1 MFYNGRLMIVS
12 KRVTRFLICL
22 IALLTWQRD
31 TLFAQC
37 GGIMEP
43 GFAFL
48 TSSRGCAPFNV
59 SIQTIYLSS
68 VPGTQYYVDWGDGT
82 PEQTYNQVG
91 PTGVVMTHNYPLA
104 SINCGY
110 DVVIDASNA
119 CNPRGSVVPITTQ
132 VIVWTNDVV
141 SISPG
146 VFRVCAGAAAD
157 VVFTDNS
164 TWNCFPRATRE
175 NNAPRWIQW
184 RYGTGAPAIQIPG
197 IKVNGVTPGGFFYL
211 DPAANRNPRYPVA
224 APGVTSLPINVPVTT
239 PADIGKE
246 FEITLRNWNQCNPYD
261 NNILDGDPKNPVGGN
276 TIDGDNFPQET
287 TARVVIV
294 DAPAPAFVTRL
305 GNAGGPIQSVFCISD
320 NIYFDNNTP
329 PIPGASFFDTWEFFD
344 NNTGTGIPLSTSN
357 NPNPTFSYT
366 TSGQKLIRLSV
377 KDQNAAGNCIQSVDV
392 LVTIS
397 PSLVA
402 KIQTTDFAN
411 ALITPDFCQAS
422 GAPFSTF
429 QVRFNDV
436 SVGAATATT
445 EWKWEFY
452 DENNALVQQAP
463 VGGGFSPTMLGPF
476 DQTYTNRGIYRAVL
490 TIRDNVTSCQT
501 TDQMLVR
508 VYENPVPAFNA
519 TRVCQ
524 GQPSPFVES
533 STLNAI
539 NGESIVLREWDFNY
553 DGITFNKDPAFDN
566 QTSFSRS
573 LGAAG
578 TYQVALRVTANQHGC
593 SAILVKPVV
602 VDPLPNASLTPDVTS
617 GCSVLTV
624 TFTNNSVG
632 GQPDVIDRFVWE
644 IDDGTG
650 YAPVTTQHPTDP
662 GFTGFFVHDFVNT
675 LLVNKTFNVRMRV
688 VTINN
693 CETVSAPTMITV
705 FPGTKSGF
713 ISTNY
718 SPFNDNCSPISV
730 NFSVDAQT
738 QSLGPTNYQWEI
750 SDVNGVISNVS
761 TGTTPAYTGIF
772 TNTTALIK
780 DFNVKLTTS
789 LSSGCFGD
797 STRIIRVSPVP
808 ASLFDIDTVVF
819 DCQRMRLRFIA
830 QQKGLQYHWVITE
843 NAVMMLNTAGSSDV
857 LEYEV
862 TRVGVDINLSVSL
875 DTKNIANCNSNV
887 TTQSVVVPKK
897 DVINTSFT
905 ATPASQMLPASTV
918 FITNT
923 TNTGPWTYAW
933 DFGDGATSIGAGPT
947 LQHTY
952 ATYGT
957 YVIKLTVTNNVC
969 VEERT
974 QTIVI
979 NAIPPVVDFSY
990 DPGSGCQP
998 LTVKF
1003 KNLSK
1008 FAEPSTFVW
1017 NFGDGQATSNAI
1029 DPTYTYFQ
1037 PGKYTVSLSAS
1048 NITGQVVTETKQ
1060 NIIEIFVK
1068 PSAQFET
1075 KPKLIYIPG
1084 GILYTKNNSF
1094 DASQYVWDFGDTETS
1109 DLREPQHTYQ
1119 NEGAYTITMIAI
1131 SDHNCSDTARV
1142 KNAVLVQK
1150 GGQVL
1155 VPNAFSPNLNGQPTG
1170 PGGGFSDGKNDVF
1183 LPLMRGVVQFEMLVF
1198 NRWGELL
1205 FQSSDA
1211 QTGWDGYYQ
1220 GRLCPQDVYVYK
1232 ITATYENGEKVI
1244 RTGDINLIR

>member
-1 MFYNGRLMIVS
+1 MIFFTKRAIRLVGCF
-12 KRVTRFLICL
+12 VV
-22 IALLTWQRD
+22 LLLWQHNNS
-31 TLFAQC
+31 FAQC

-48 TSSRGCAPFNV
+48 TSSRGCAPFTVN
-59 SIQTIYLSS
+59 IQTIYLSS

-82 PEQTYNQVG
+82 PEQTYVQG
-91 PTGVVMTHNYPLA
+91 PLPATGVTMVHNYPLA

-141 SISPG
+141 SISPA
-146 VFRVCAGAAAD
+146 VYRVCAGAAAD
-157 VVFTDNS
+157 VLFTDNS
-164 TWNCFPRATRE
+164 AWNCFPRATRE

-184 RYGTGAPAIQIPG
+184 IYGTGAPGIQIPG
-197 IKVNGVTPGGFFYL
+197 TRVNSVMPGAFPYL
-211 DPAANRNPRYPVA
+211 DPAANRNPMYPVL
-224 APGVTSLPINVPVTT
+224 APGQVSLPINVPATL
-239 PADIGKE
+239 PSDIGKE
-246 FEITLRNWNQCNPYD
+246 FEVTLKNWNQCNPYD
-261 NNILDGDPKNPVGGN
+261 NDVLDGNPKNPQNGDLVN
-276 TIDGDNFPQET
+276 GDNPPQIT

-294 DAPAPAFVTRL
+294 DAPQPTYVTRL

-329 PIPGASFFDTWEFFD
+329 PIAGASFLNTWEFFD
-344 NNTGTGIPLSTSN
+344 NSTGTGAPLATSN
-357 NPNPTFSYT
+357 SVNPTFSYV

-377 KDQNAAGNCIQSVDV
+377 KDQNAAGNCVSVFDAV
-392 LVTIS
+392 ITIS

-402 KIQTTDFAN
+402 KIQTSDFAN
-411 ALITPDFCQAS
+411 NPITPDFCQNSA
-422 GAPFSTF
+422 APLNTF
-429 QVRFNDV
+429 QVRFSDV

-452 DENNALVQQAP
+452 DENNVLVQQAP
-463 VGGGFSPTMLGPF
+463 VGGGFSAVALGPF
-476 DQTYTNRGIYRAVL
+476 DQLYTNRGIYRAVL
-490 TIRDNVTSCQT
+490 IIRDNVTSCQT
-501 TDQMLVR
+501 TDQVQVR
-508 VYENPVPAFNA
+508 IFENPVPQFNA

-524 GQPSPFVES
+524 GQATAFTEA
-533 STLNAI
+533 STLNPI

-566 QTSFSRS
+566 QTSFNRM
-573 LGAAG
+573 LGVGG
-578 TYQVALRVTANQHGC
+578 TYQVALRATTNQHGC
-593 SAILVKPVV
+593 SAITVVPVI
-602 VDPLPNASLTPDVTS
+602 VDPLPTSSFTPDITS
-617 GCSVLTV
+617 GCSVLHV
-624 TFTNNSVG
+624 TFTNNSVI

-644 IDDGTG
+644 IDSGSGFTTAG
-650 YAPVTTQHPTDP
+650 TQHPTDP
-662 GFTGFFVHDFVNT
+662 GFTNQFTHDFVNPGT
-675 LLVNKTFNVRMRV
+675 ANKIFNVRMRV
-688 VTINN
+688 VTVNN
-693 CETVSAPTMITV
+693 CETISGVTAITV
-705 FPGTKSGF
+705 FPGTTSGF

-738 QSLGPTNYQWEI
+738 QSLGPTNYQWQI
-750 SDVNGVISNVS
+750 SDVNGVISDVS
-761 TGTTPAYTGIF
+761 TGTTPSYTGNFI
-772 TNTTALIK
+772 NNTALIK
-780 DFNVKLTTS
+780 DFDVKLTTT
-789 LSSGCFGD
+789 LPSGCFGD

-808 ASLFDIDTVVF
+808 NSIFNIDTVVF
-819 DCQRMRLRFIA
+819 DCQRMRVRLIA

-843 NAVMMLNTAGSSDV
+843 NAIMMLNTVGASDV

-862 TRVGVDINLSVSL
+862 SRAGVDINLGISL
-875 DTKNIANCNSNV
+875 DTKNIANCTSNV
-887 TTQSVVVPKK
+887 STQSIVVPKK
-897 DVINTSFT
+897 DIINTSFT
-905 ATPASQMLPASTV
+905 ASPASQTLPSSTV

-923 TNTGPWTYAW
+923 TNTGPWGYAW
-933 DFGDGATSIGAGPT
+933 DFGDGGTSTSSAAT

-957 YVIKLTVTNNVC
+957 YTIKLTVTNNVC

-974 QTIVI
+974 QAIVV

-990 DPGSGCQP
+990 DPASGCQP

-1008 FAEPSTFVW
+1008 FADPSTYVW
-1017 NFGDGQATSNAI
+1017 NFGDGQATSHAI

-1048 NITGQVVTETKQ
+1048 NVTGQVITEVKQ
-1060 NIIEIFVK
+1060 NIIEVFVK

-1094 DASQYVWDFGDTETS
+1094 DAGSYLWDFGDGGTS
-1109 DLREPQHTYQ
+1109 DLPEPQHSYQ
-1119 NEGAYTITMIAI
+1119 AEGAYTITMIAI
-1131 SDHNCSDTARV
+1131 SPNNCSDTARV

-1155 VPNAFSPNLNGQPTG
+1155 VPNAFSPNLNGQGTSG

-1205 FQSSDA
+1205 FQTQD
-1211 QTGWDGYYQ
+1211 QQQGWDGYYQ
-1220 GRLCPQDVYVYK
+1220 GKLCPQDVYVYK
-1232 ITATYENGEKVI
+1232 ITAMYDNGERVV